1 MLKVILADDE
11 AIIRNG
17 MKKAIPWDELELE
30 FVGTAADGREALQL
44 AIEMKPDIIITDI
57 DMPHLNGLEFIKELR
72 KQHEDNY
79 IIIVSGYDEFEYA
92 KQCIKLGVVDYVL
105 KPIDLD
111 ALIDL
116 LKRIKEEDAGKK
128 KSEQEVEELKKTL
141 EDSRNEAQDNI
152 LFKLLLNPSE
162 FNEEEL
168 IKYQLEPDQYGT
180 CSALRLKELDV
191 LKANSL
197 PMDID
202 HYFEKFVRL
211 IKETIEEENIRIYC
225 NQKEGQVILLFINK
239 NQIILENQIRYGL
252 YRIRAA
258 VRAASGF
265 EYHCCVGRVF
275 KGLAKLGNS
284 YHDVQEM
291 LDYSFVYSENKDL
304 YYEEYENIKKSPGN
318 DIGRNI
324 IQSMGTLRTFDK
336 EIIGKTL
343 ESISQMIRTAGV
355 DCFTVTQI
363 AVGTIYGEVIK
374 VLGELEY
381 SIDDITG
388 DSVDA
393 YKKIL
398 SCNNL
403 DETMKELY
411 DFLCIICDYINMN
424 KKDGIYNPI
433 IEKAKMYIKNNYSN
447 PALSLD
453 EIAGTLNISPGY
465 LSILFKQVSKKS
477 FINYL
482 TAIRM
487 EKAKELL
494 IYSNLKTYEISYK
507 VGYDN
512 PTYFSTTFKKN
523 IGSKPKE
530 YREAHME
537 SGSGSTDSDIKS

>member
-17 MKKAIPWDELELE
+17 MKKAIPWEELELE
-30 FVGTAADGREALQL
+30 FAGVAADGREALQL
-44 AIEMKPDIIITDI
+44 AIETKPDIIITDI

-72 KQHEDNY
+72 KHHEDNY
-79 IIIVSGYDEFEYA
+79 IIVVSGYDEFDYA

-116 LKRIKEEDAGKK
+116 LKRIKEDHAGKEK
-128 KSEQEVEELKKTL
+128 NEQEVEELRKTL
-141 EDSRNEAQDNI
+141 EDSRSEARDNI
-152 LFKLLLNPSE
+152 LFKLLLNPGE
-162 FNEEEL
+162 IKEAEL
-168 IKYQLEPDQYGT
+168 RKFDMEPGQYGI
-180 CSALRLKELDV
+180 CSALKLRELDV
-191 LKANSL
+191 LKANSPL
-197 PMDID
+197 MDMD
-202 HYFEKFVRL
+202 HYFEKFVNL
-211 IKETIEEENIRIYC
+211 IKETVEGEQIRIYC
-225 NQKEGQVILLFINK
+225 NQKEAQVILLIVNDNK
-239 NQIILENQIRYGL
+239 IILENQIRYCL

-258 VRAASGF
+258 LRGAGGF
-265 EYHCCVGRVF
+265 EYHCCAGRVYR
-275 KGLAKLGNS
+275 GLTEIGKS
-284 YHDVQEM
+284 YRDVQEM
-291 LDYSFVYSENKDL
+291 LSYSFVYSENKVL

-324 IQSMGTLRTFDK
+324 AQAMGTLRTFDK
-336 EIIGKTL
+336 EIIKKTL
-343 ESISQMIRTAGV
+343 DNISQMIRAAGV

-363 AVGTIYGEVIK
+363 AVGTIFGEVIK

-381 SIDDITG
+381 SIEDITG
-388 DSVDA
+388 DPVEA

-411 DFLCIICDYINMN
+411 HFLCGICDYIGMN

-433 IEKAKMYIKNNYSN
+433 IEKAKLYIKNNYSN

-465 LSILFKQVSKKS
+465 LSILFKQASKKS

-523 IGSKPKE
+523 IGFKPKD

-537 SGSGSTDSDIKS
+537 SGPQDTEPDRKS